1 MMYRHLAK
9 EVMIKSFSGWTKDQ
23 QKNCLELFET
33 VFFGSILFDVG
44 ELRQHL
50 FLYKKI

>member
-23 QKNCLELFET
+23 QKNCLVIET
-33 VFFGSILFDVG
+33 DRILCVADKRSN
-44 ELRQHL
+44 LQ
-50 FLYKKI
+50 

>member
-33 VFFGSILFDVG
+33 VFFSFLFQFEVFSF
-44 ELRQHL
+44 L
-50 FLYKKI
+50 FLE